1 MNPERKRIL
10 ILSGIIVAVGILLD
24 QLTKWLCVRF
34 LLPVGRVHLIPH
46 VVDLTY
52 VENTGAAF
60 GMLKDHRWVFM
71 VISVIAL
78 VAMTWILTT
87 FKEKKQT
94 LYAVAVSLILSGGIG
109 NMIDR
114 VRLGYVIDFIDI
126 SPLFSFAVFNG
137 ADSFVCVGAAL
148 LVLALL
154 LDWRQEEK
162 CKEAAGTAQGKASN
176 AACGGETVKKA
187 NGGKNTGTAAES
199 KATDRKNADNAA
211 KKTADGETADN
222 AEKKA
227 ADGETADSAAKKT
240 AADEIAG
247 HVSGRDD
254 TAAKKDPEDR
264 PDGGDTDRR

>member
-1 MNPERKRIL
+1 LNPERKRIL

-34 LLPVGRVHLIPH
+34 LLPVGSVHLIPH
-46 VVDLTY
+46 LVDLTY

-94 LYAVAVSLILSGGIG
+94 LYAIAVSLILSGGIG

-114 VRLGYVIDFIDI
+114 IRLGYVIDFIDI

-162 CKEAAGTAQGKASN
+162 AKGNSKTDGRP
-176 AACGGETVKKA
+176 
-187 NGGKNTGTAAES
+187 AAES
-199 KATDRKNADNAA
+199 K
-211 KKTADGETADN
+211 
-222 AEKKA
+222 
-227 ADGETADSAAKKT
+227 
-240 AADEIAG
+240 
-247 HVSGRDD
+247 SGS
-254 TAAKKDPEDR
+254 R
-264 PDGGDTDRR
+264 PDGGDDDRR

>member
-10 ILSGIIVAVGILLD
+10 ILSGIIVVLGIWLD
-24 QLTKWLCVRF
+24 QLSKWLCVR
-34 LLPVGRVHLIPH
+34 LLMPVGRVHLIPH
-46 VVDLTY
+46 LLDLTY
-52 VENTGAAF
+52 VENSGAAF

-94 LYAVAVSLILSGGIG
+94 LYAVAVSMILAGGIG

-126 SPLFSFAVFNG
+126 SPLFSFAVFNI
-137 ADSFVCVGAAL
+137 ADSFVCIGAAL

-162 CKEAAGTAQGKASN
+162 LKTIADAATKGKS
-176 AACGGETVKKA
+176 
-187 NGGKNTGTAAES
+187 
-199 KATDRKNADNAA
+199 
-211 KKTADGETADN
+211 DGE
-222 AEKKA
+222 
-227 ADGETADSAAKKT
+227 S
-240 AADEIAG
+240 
-247 HVSGRDD
+247 
-254 TAAKKDPEDR
+254 EDR
-264 PDGGDTDRR
+264 R